1 MLPFYSRYL
10 AETVEANLKP
20 IVESSPMIFEFCI
33 NNIVAENQKFNVL
46 FNNCSSEERP
56 FTYTTPNTTSSYE
69 LL

>member
-33 NNIVAENQKFNVL
+33 NNVVAENRKFNAL
-46 FNNCSSEERP
+46 FNNCSSEAGP
-56 FTYTTPNTTSSYE
+56 PTYAAQTTSSYE